1 MNHMYRR
8 DRPAEEDT
16 TVMTVKPMDSQD
28 SKMLVEHKSDKLHVP
43 EKPHDEAVWWGYQID
58 GSSGRG
64 IMLRRN
70 SGGDVPAPE
79 RTPLM
84 TLREWAVGI

>member
-43 EKPHDEAVWWGYQID
+43 EKPHDEAVWWVI
-58 GSSGRG
+58 R
-64 IMLRRN
+64 
-70 SGGDVPAPE
+70 
-79 RTPLM
+79 
-84 TLREWAVGI
+84 